1 MKFINRIFLI
11 VARGAGK
18 AIIQYR
24 TYRHQANGGNYTP
37 MSKEAAIF
45 SAAGSGNCRDKTNI
59 EIAIPERIN
68 KERQL
73 ARVLAQLRLAPHFK
87 ASALTTRA
95 TLSLAV
101 CNGSFC

>member
-1 MKFINRIFLI
+1 
-11 VARGAGK
+11 
-18 AIIQYR
+18 
-24 TYRHQANGGNYTP
+24 

-45 SAAGSGNCRDKTNI
+45 SAAGSGNCSCITNE